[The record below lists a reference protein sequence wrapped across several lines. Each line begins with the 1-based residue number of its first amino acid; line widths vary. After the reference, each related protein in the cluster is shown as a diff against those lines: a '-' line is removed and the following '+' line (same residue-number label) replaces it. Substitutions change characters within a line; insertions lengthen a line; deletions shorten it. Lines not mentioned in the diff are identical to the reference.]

1 MFYMSDQRSARIVR
15 IDAIEQSTAWSV
27 VSPDPAVVTLTRPC
41 GVRFAD
47 GRLFIVDMAQ
57 NVIVVVE
64 LASGD
69 TEVIDT
75 SGEAIGALSSP
86 RDVAVSADRVVIA
99 DTGNHRVVCGPRN
112 AAGAWTAFGTP
123 SVSGRRDVG
132 DFLAPVSVHIDST
145 ARILVADAGL
155 QRLIRIDDPTGNEW
169 TEIGLPAGARPYGLA
184 GGPDDTTLVV
194 DQAQA
199 RVMSVAP
206 DGAVTTLLDGSPGRD
221 LIAPVCAVVNGHLVV
236 ADAAT
241 AQLTSW
247 TKDPVS
253 QAYQRTGRLGGDP
266 GPGPGPT
273 FRSLCGLTIGEGA

>member
-1 MFYMSDQRSARIVR
+1 
-15 IDAIEQSTAWSV
+15 
-27 VSPDPAVVTLTRPC
+27 
-41 GVRFAD
+41 
-47 GRLFIVDMAQ
+47 
-57 NVIVVVE
+57 
-64 LASGD
+64 
-69 TEVIDT
+69 
-75 SGEAIGALSSP
+75 
-86 RDVAVSADRVVIA
+86 
-99 DTGNHRVVCGPRN
+99 
-112 AAGAWTAFGTP
+112 
-123 SVSGRRDVG
+123 
-132 DFLAPVSVHIDST
+132 VSVHIDST

-206 DGAVTTLLDGSPGRD
+206 DGAVTTLLDDSPSRD

-236 ADAAT
+236 ADAAA